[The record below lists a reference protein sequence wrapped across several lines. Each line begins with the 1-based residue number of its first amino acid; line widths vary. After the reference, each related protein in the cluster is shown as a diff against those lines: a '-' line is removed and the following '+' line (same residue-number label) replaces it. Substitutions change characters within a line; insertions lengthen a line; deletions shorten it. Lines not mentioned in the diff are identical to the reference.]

1 MKFIVRTRDKKQHL
15 MDYWV
20 IELNEENQ
28 ALSLASTDS
37 RTRIAHSWIISP
49 VKHEFRPCEGGWT
62 KN

>member
-1 MKFIVRTRDKKQHL
+1 MKFIVRTRDQKQHL

-20 IELNEENQ
+20 IELSEENE

-37 RTRIAHSWIISP
+37 RTKISHSWMISP
-49 VKHEFRPCEGGWT
+49 VKHEFHPCEGGWT